1 MKVSLIA
8 SVDFLDCEYDDLY
21 KAAAVLERAE
31 KELKSLKENG
41 VTPLTD
47 DIKFPPIVKE
57 IFEHADAI
65 VNWLNE

>member
-8 SVDFLDCEYDDLY
+8 SVDFRDDEYDDLY

-41 VTPLTD
+41 VAPLTD
-47 DIKFPPIVKE
+47 DIQCPPIVKE